1 MDAIEYPSLAPGV
14 AQSGMASEAWRAPS
28 GASHSSNTAG
38 TTTRGV
44 GQPDESSSEAA
55 AFRDAAPALR
65 EDLAVDFEEVFFA
78 PAAGAVPV
86 ARTPPDSATAEA
98 YVSAS
103 IGVAVAASSAFF
115 ALLPM
120 RGTTSLP
127 PMCSCIM
134 RSVSRSTS
142 CSGPTLLNGTTA
154 AATMHAIRMPEAAA
168 CEERGGGRWEGG
180 RAIEEGGV
188 M

>member
-65 EDLAVDFEEVFFA
+65 EDLAVDFEELFFA

-103 IGVAVAASSAFF
+103 IGMAVAASSAAAWGFF
-115 ALLPM
+115 SLLPM

-127 PMCSCIM
+127 PMCSRRNSSKFSFDTHCASWLEYVPSPIEPFE
-134 RSVSRSTS
+134 SVVSTS
-142 CSGPTLLNGTTA
+142 AFQSQSCDGPRPREPA
-154 AATMHAIRMPEAAA
+154 
-168 CEERGGGRWEGG
+168 
-180 RAIEEGGV
+180 
-188 M
+188 